1 MKALPWMFAAL
12 LAILAAIG
20 WLRPRKA
27 VPAETVRDTLIVRDT
42 LRDTVPRPVLV
53 CFDHWDTL
61 RVAVR
66 TVDTLRV
73 AVRTVDTLRDSVYIP
88 VPIPIER
95 KEYRTDDYRAI
106 VSGYRPRLDLME
118 VYRKTRT
125 VTVTKEPKR
134 WGIGPTAGFGI
145 PGGWYVGI
153 GVSYDL
159 WQW

>member
-53 CFDHWDTL
+53 CFDHW
-61 RVAVR
+61 
-66 TVDTLRV
+66 DTLRV

>member
-1 MKALPWMFAAL
+1 MRTLPWILAAL

-53 CFDHWDTL
+53 CFDHW
-61 RVAVR
+61 
-66 TVDTLRV
+66 DTLRV

>member
-42 LRDTVPRPVLV
+42 VPRPVLV
-53 CFDHWDTL
+53 CFDHW
-61 RVAVR
+61 
-66 TVDTLRV
+66 DTLRV

>member
-1 MKALPWMFAAL
+1 MRKLPWILAAL

-20 WLRPRKA
+20 WLRPCKTL
-27 VPAETVRDTLIVRDT
+27 PAEVVRDTVTVRDT

-53 CFDHWDTL
+53 RLDHWDTL

-66 TVDTLRV
+66 T
-73 AVRTVDTLRDSVYIP
+73 ADTLRDTLYVPLP
-88 VPIPIER
+88 VES
-95 KEYRTDDYRAI
+95 KEYRTDDYRAVI
-106 VSGYRPRLDLME
+106 SGYRPRLDLLE

-125 VTVTKEPKR
+125 VTVREKPRR

>member
-1 MKALPWMFAAL
+1 MLAAL
-12 LAILAAIG
+12 LAILAAVG

-53 CFDHWDTL
+53 RFDHWDTL

-66 TVDTLRV
+66 TT
-73 AVRTVDTLRDSVYIP
+73 DTLRDSVYIP

-118 VYRKTRT
+118 IYRKTRT

>member
-1 MKALPWMFAAL
+1 MLVAL
-12 LAILAAIG
+12 LAVVAAIG
-20 WLRPRKA
+20 WLRPPGQA
-27 VPAETVRDTLIVRDT
+27 DTIVLRDTVTVRDT

-53 CFDHWDTL
+53 RFDHWDTL

-66 TVDTLRV
+66 TVDTLR
-73 AVRTVDTLRDSVYIP
+73 DSVYVP
-88 VPIPIER
+88 VPIER
-95 KEYRTDDYRAI
+95 REYRTDDYRAVI
-106 VSGYRPRLDLME
+106 SGYRPRLDLLE

-125 VTVTKEPKR
+125 VTVREKPGR

-153 GVSYDL
+153 GVSYHL

>member
-1 MKALPWMFAAL
+1 MRTLPWMLVAL

-20 WLRPRKA
+20 WLRPRKTL
-27 VPAETVRDTLIVRDT
+27 PAEVVRDTLVVHDT

-53 CFDHWDTL
+53 RLDHWDTL

-66 TVDTLRV
+66 Q
-73 AVRTVDTLRDSVYIP
+73 ADTLRDTLY
-88 VPIPIER
+88 VPLPIES
-95 KEYRTDDYRAI
+95 KEYRTDDYRAV

-125 VTVTKEPKR
+125 VTVTPKPKR

>member
-1 MKALPWMFAAL
+1 MKALPWMLAAL

-20 WLRPRKA
+20 WLH
-27 VPAETVRDTLIVRDT
+27 PAGQADTIVLRDTVTVRDTVC
-42 LRDTVPRPVLV
+42 DTVPRPVLV
-53 CFDHWDTL
+53 RFDHWDTL

-66 TVDTLRV
+66 TT
-73 AVRTVDTLRDSVYIP
+73 DTLRDSVYIP
-88 VPIPIER
+88 VPIER
-95 KEYRTDDYRAI
+95 REYRTEDYRAV

-125 VTVTKEPKR
+125 VTVTKKPKR

>member
-1 MKALPWMFAAL
+1 MKALPWMLAAL
-12 LAILAAIG
+12 LAILAVVG

-42 LRDTVPRPVLV
+42 VPRPVLV
-53 CFDHWDTL
+53 RFDHWDTL

-66 TVDTLRV
+66 TT
-73 AVRTVDTLRDSVYIP
+73 DTLRDSVYIP

>member
-66 TVDTLRV
+66 TVDTLR
-73 AVRTVDTLRDSVYIP
+73 DSVYIP

-125 VTVTKEPKR
+125 VTVTKGPKR

>member
-1 MKALPWMFAAL
+1 MRTLPWMFAAL

-53 CFDHWDTL
+53 CFDHW
-61 RVAVR
+61 
-66 TVDTLRV
+66 DTLRV

>member
-1 MKALPWMFAAL
+1 MKVLPWILAAL
-12 LAILAAIG
+12 MAILAAIG

-53 CFDHWDTL
+53 RFDHWDTL

-66 TVDTLRV
+66 TT
-73 AVRTVDTLRDSVYIP
+73 DTLRDSVYIP
-88 VPIPIER
+88 IPIER
-95 KEYRTDDYRAI
+95 REYRTEDYRAV

-125 VTVTKEPKR
+125 VTVTEKPKR

>member
-42 LRDTVPRPVLV
+42 LRDAVPRPVLV
-53 CFDHWDTL
+53 CFDHW
-61 RVAVR
+61 
-66 TVDTLRV
+66 DTLRV

>member
-1 MKALPWMFAAL
+1 MKTLPWILVAL
-12 LAILAAIG
+12 LAVVATIG
-20 WLRPRKA
+20 WLRPA
-27 VPAETVRDTLIVRDT
+27 GPADTIVLRDTVTVRDTI
-42 LRDTVPRPVLV
+42 RDTVPRPVLV
-53 CFDHWDTL
+53 RLDHWDTL

-66 TVDTLRV
+66 T
-73 AVRTVDTLRDSVYIP
+73 ADTLRDTLYIP
-88 VPIPIER
+88 LPIER
-95 KEYRTDDYRAI
+95 REYRTDDYRAI

-118 VYRKTRT
+118 VHRRTRT
-125 VTVTKEPKR
+125 VTVTPKPKR

>member
-66 TVDTLRV
+66 TVDTLR
-73 AVRTVDTLRDSVYIP
+73 DSVYIP

-106 VSGYRPRLDLME
+106 VSGYRPRLDLLE

-125 VTVTKEPKR
+125 VTVREKPRR

>member
-1 MKALPWMFAAL
+1 MRTLPWMLAAL
-12 LAILAAIG
+12 LAILAAVG

-53 CFDHWDTL
+53 RFDHWDTL

-66 TVDTLRV
+66 TT
-73 AVRTVDTLRDSVYIP
+73 DTLRDSVYIP

>member
-1 MKALPWMFAAL
+1 MRTLPWMLAAL
-12 LAILAAIG
+12 LAILAAVG

-53 CFDHWDTL
+53 RFDHWDTL

-66 TVDTLRV
+66 TT
-73 AVRTVDTLRDSVYIP
+73 DTLRDSVYIP

-134 WGIGPTAGFGI
+134 WGIGPAAGFGI

>member
-1 MKALPWMFAAL
+1 MLAAL
-12 LAILAAIG
+12 LAILAAVG

-53 CFDHWDTL
+53 RFDHWDTL

-66 TVDTLRV
+66 TT
-73 AVRTVDTLRDSVYIP
+73 DTLRDSVYIP